1 MEGFPMIR
9 HCVFIRFRDDIS
21 APERQAHYDDL
32 ARLCAKLPG
41 ALSFQSGV
49 NVSPETG
56 MDKNYSE
63 GFILDFTDAAARD
76 AYLID
81 PEHQAIGGRIVS
93 SAVGGPDGVFVFDLE
108 V

>member
-1 MEGFPMIR
+1 MIR
-9 HCVFIRFRDDIS
+9 HCVFIRFRDDVPAS
-21 APERQAHYDDL
+21 ERQACYDDL
-32 ARLCAKLPG
+32 AKLCKRLPG
-41 ALSFQSGV
+41 ALAFTSGA
-49 NVSPETG
+49 NVSPEAG
-56 MDKNYSE
+56 MDKGYTE
-63 GFILDFTDAAARD
+63 GFILDFTDAEARD